1 MEDTDKCVILKKK
14 EYDKLV
20 QEAESKKPD
29 YIELWLYYPSYWSSG
44 NYSAVQTHKLELGKN
59 LMSQIYNIRALAIHR
74 LNSMEEQII
83 DQAKNDTYHTLAKMS
98 WWERR
103 KFLKKYE

>member
-20 QEAESKKPD
+20 QKAESKKPD
-29 YIELWLYYPSYWSSG
+29 YIELRLYDPSYWGGG
-44 NYSAVQTHKLELGKN
+44 NYAAVQTHKLELGEN
-59 LMSQIYNIRALAIHR
+59 LMRQIYNIRELAIHR
-74 LNSMEEQII
+74 LKSIEKQII
-83 DQAKNDTYHTLAKMS
+83 DQTKNDTYHALAEMP
-98 WWERR
+98 WWKRR